1 MFDDASYRKL
11 YASFS
16 SSDSFIDTVF
26 LAAYVGRPAPWLK
39 FSLSKAPDKFS
50 MIGHRA
56 PLSLSILLI
65 TACAPA
71 VATRNAEYPPGSTRL
86 IGAAHPGATTVL
98 SKPDSAWVEATLASL
113 SVRDRVAQLIMP
125 WVPGEYAAVGSPEY
139 EQVRGW
145 VEDDKVGGLIL
156 SIGLPH
162 SYGAKLNHMQ
172 RLASVPL
179 LVTSDMENG
188 TGMRLGGSYA
198 LPSMLP
204 QGGGTVFPPVMALGA
219 TRSEDLAYKL
229 GLVLGAEARAVGVH
243 MSFGPVLDVN
253 SNPLNPIINTRS
265 FGEDPKLVS
274 RLASA
279 YIKGAKEN
287 GLMTTGK
294 HFPGHGDTDTDS
306 HLLLPTIRA
315 NRAHLDAVDFP
326 PFRAAVGDG
335 IDAIMTAHIAVV
347 GILGDSAPPATLSPY
362 FMTDVLRK
370 EMGFRGLLVTDAMT
384 MGGVANRYGS
394 TEPLVLALIAGADIL
409 LMPRNVRDAIN
420 TVTAAIESGRI
431 QQSRIDESVRRVLR
445 AKAQAGLRSGRLV
458 DLDAIDT
465 IVNTPARSAIA
476 REVAEKSITLARDDR
491 ALVPLARARKTLL
504 SITYAEASD
513 LVAGRVFNQELRR
526 GGFNV
531 TAVSVD
537 SRSTQQELDDLR
549 ARADS
554 ADVIVTSAYVFPRDG
569 KGSISAEGGFP
580 TLVKQLAESG
590 KNLIAVSF
598 GSPYLVSAYPTVPA
612 YLLAWGGAPV
622 SQRAAAAALLGETA
636 ISGRLPISIP
646 PWFKSGDGIDRAP
659 SAPQPLQ

>member
-1 MFDDASYRKL
+1 MN
-11 YASFS
+11 
-16 SSDSFIDTVF
+16 
-26 LAAYVGRPAPWLK
+26 
-39 FSLSKAPDKFS
+39 
-50 MIGHRA
+50 GHRA
-56 PLSLSILLI
+56 PVALALIALS
-65 TACAPA
+65 ACAPIIA
-71 VATRNAEYPPGSTRL
+71 KRSADSPDGSSRMLGT
-86 IGAAHPGATTVL
+86 AHPGASTVL
-98 SKPDSAWVEATLASL
+98 APPDSAWVEATLASL
-113 SVRDRVAQLIMP
+113 TVRERIAQLIMP

-172 RLASVPL
+172 RLARVPL
-179 LVTSDMENG
+179 LITSDMENG

-229 GLVLGAEARAVGVH
+229 GQVLGAEARAVGVH

-265 FGEDPKLVS
+265 FGEDPKVVS
-274 RLASA
+274 RLAGA
-279 YIKGAKEN
+279 YIRGAREK

-294 HFPGHGDTDTDS
+294 HFPGHGDADTDS
-306 HLLLPTIRA
+306 HLLLPTIKA
-315 NRAHLDAVDFP
+315 NRAQLDTVDLP
-326 PFRAAVGDG
+326 PFRSAVGEG

-347 GILGDSAPPATLSPY
+347 GILGDSAPPATLSSY

-384 MGGVANRYGS
+384 MGGVANRYGG

-409 LMPRNVRDAIN
+409 LMPRNVTEAIN
-420 TVTAAIESGRI
+420 TIAGAVESGRI
-431 QQSRIDESVRRVLR
+431 PPSRIDESVRRVLR
-445 AKAQAGLRSGRLV
+445 AKAQAGLRTGRLV

-465 IVNTPARSAIA
+465 VVNTPARSAIA
-476 REVAEKSITLARDDR
+476 REVAEKSITLARDELS
-491 ALVPLARARKTLL
+491 LVPLDRSRRRVL
-504 SITYAEASD
+504 SITYAEGSD
-513 LVAGRVFNQELRR
+513 LVAGRIFNQELRR

-537 SRSTQQELDDLR
+537 SRTTQQELDSLTI
-549 ARADS
+549 RADS
-554 ADVIVTSAYVFPRDG
+554 VDLVIASAYVFPRDG
-569 KGSISAEGGFP
+569 RGSIAAEGGFP
-580 TLVKQLAESG
+580 GFVKKLAESG
-590 KNLIAVSF
+590 KKVVAVSF
-598 GSPYLVSAYPTVPA
+598 GSPYLVSAYPSVPA
-612 YLLAWGGAPV
+612 YVLAWGGAPV
-622 SQRAAAAALLGETA
+622 SQRAAARALLGEIA

-646 PWFKSGDGIDRAP
+646 PWFKAGAGIDRAAR
-659 SAPQPLQ
+659 SPQSSR